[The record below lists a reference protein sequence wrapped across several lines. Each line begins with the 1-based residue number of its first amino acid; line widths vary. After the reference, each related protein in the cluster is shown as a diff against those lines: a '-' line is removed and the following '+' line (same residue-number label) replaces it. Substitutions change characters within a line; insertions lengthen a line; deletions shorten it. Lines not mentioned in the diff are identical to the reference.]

1 VLSFLAEI
9 VTMSALRLRV
19 TGMHCGNC
27 KTKVERAL
35 KAVPGTFAV
44 EVDVSGAAEVEF
56 DGKTPP
62 EKFVEA
68 VKAIG
73 YDAEVAA

>member
-1 VLSFLAEI
+1 MPSLKLKI
-9 VTMSALRLRV
+9 

-35 KAVPGTFAV
+35 KAVPGSYAV
-44 EVDVSGAAEVEF
+44 LVDLEKGEAEVDF
-56 DGKTPP
+56 DQRTAP

-68 VKAIG
+68 VRSLG
-73 YDAEVAA
+73 YTAELAA